1 MELSPTHSG
10 EKSIP
15 VNVLMS
21 QWWISRAMK
30 TAGQSDAKIN
40 SQYQS
45 QRWNFLACVD
55 AGAELTRVRPMNAL
69 VSR

>member
-30 TAGQSDAKIN
+30 TVGQSDAKIN
-40 SQYQS
+40 T
-45 QRWNFLACVD
+45 QRARARGYARWRRSSYAQ
-55 AGAELTRVRPMNAL
+55 A
-69 VSR
+69 

>member
-1 MELSPTHSG
+1 MELSPTHSR

-30 TAGQSDAKIN
+30 TVGQSDAKIN
-40 SQYQS
+40 TAFPQTPVISSQCDIYS
-45 QRWNFLACVD
+45 
-55 AGAELTRVRPMNAL
+55 
-69 VSR
+69 

>member
-30 TAGQSDAKIN
+30 TVGQSDVKIN
-40 SQYQS
+40 TPALYAARLNTLADSGATEQS
-45 QRWNFLACVD
+45 TVCSD
-55 AGAELTRVRPMNAL
+55 
-69 VSR
+69 